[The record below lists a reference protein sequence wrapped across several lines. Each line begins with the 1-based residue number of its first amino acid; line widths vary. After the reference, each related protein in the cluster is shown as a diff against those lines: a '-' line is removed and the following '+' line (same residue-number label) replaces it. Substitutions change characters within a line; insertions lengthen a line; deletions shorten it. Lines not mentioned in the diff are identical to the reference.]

1 MKRMQD
7 RFQDQDRLAQGWG
20 RHMQKRSRA
29 IRLVTERKARDFDR
43 WTRRARCLQT
53 LLRPPYAWNKPGML
67 GLKWV
72 VRIPERFWNI
82 V

>member
-1 MKRMQD
+1 
-7 RFQDQDRLAQGWG
+7 
-20 RHMQKRSRA
+20 MQKRSRT
-29 IRLVTERKARDFDR
+29 IRLVSSLPARDFDR
-43 WTRRARCLQT
+43 WTRIARRLQA

-72 VRIPERFWNI
+72 VRIPERFQSL